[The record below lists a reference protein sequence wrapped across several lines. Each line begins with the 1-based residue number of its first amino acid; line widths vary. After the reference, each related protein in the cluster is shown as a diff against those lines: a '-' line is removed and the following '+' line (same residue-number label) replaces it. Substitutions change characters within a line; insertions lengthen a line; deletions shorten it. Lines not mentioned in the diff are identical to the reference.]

1 MHARFHCA
9 RETSTGNT
17 HLQCPLENPANLHL
31 KSDGIS

>member
-17 HLQCPLENPANLHL
+17 HLQRPLANPPNSQL
-31 KSDGIS
+31 KPDSKS